1 MNDKI
6 VNIAFTLA
14 SNRGAYAILL
24 GSGVSRA
31 AGIPTGWEITL
42 DLIKKYAQRIDGVDI
57 LNPEEWYRTKFKEE
71 PNYSDV
77 LNRIFQTS
85 TERSRAIKGYIEASN
100 IGVRE
105 PKKIEPTNAH
115 RAIARLVQMGIIKV
129 IISTNFDRLMENAL
143 DELKITPQV
152 ITNADDI
159 RGSIPLS
166 HSDSTLIK
174 INGDY
179 LDTRTKNTMSELNQ
193 YNRNLKKLLT
203 GIVNDYGLIICGWS
217 GEWDKS
223 LVDCLLAKCSKRYWI
238 YWVTKAIEPS
248 EKAKNIINH
257 HRADLITSM
266 TADVFF
272 ENLTDSVL
280 AIIENRQ
287 TNPVSI
293 EIAIELTKKYL
304 AEAKYFIKL
313 HDLII
318 NETNELINAITVEG
332 YKHTEQWSVEEFRKR
347 VLFYETKSEILLNI
361 LKTCAYFGD
370 DAAFELI
377 RKSLSLLL
385 NSIKT
390 SGGLGVYINLAKYP
404 TLFIMYPV
412 LISSLFNDKTKLFK
426 SILVDISFK
435 FNNFKGSSI
444 FEINSSKVFT
454 DNAESFLPGQNNR
467 TPYPVSQ
474 YLRERLFEYLKSFIP
489 NENQYQE
496 VFDRMEYYLALI
508 YASFDKDSKAIF
520 WAPVGDFERRTRGY
534 SSNQTIPYIIT
545 SEIETLRTEHPL
557 LKAGLFNS
565 SFEELSSVNQRLIDF
580 LRNFPWR

>member
-1 MNDKI
+1 MNEKI

-24 GSGVSRA
+24 GSGVSTA

-42 DLIKKYAQRIDGVDI
+42 DLIKKYARVIDREEITD
-57 LNPEEWYRTKFKEE
+57 PEEWYRAKFHED
-71 PNYSDV
+71 PDYSEV
-77 LNRIFQTS
+77 LNRIFQTP
-85 TERSRAIKGYIEASN
+85 TERSRAIREYIEPKN
-100 IGVRE
+100 IETGE
-105 PKKIEPTNAH
+105 SIIIEPTDAH
-115 RAIARLVQMGIIKV
+115 RAVARLVQMGIIKL
-129 IISTNFDRLMENAL
+129 IITTNFDRLMENAL
-143 DELKITPQV
+143 AELQITPQV
-152 ITNADDI
+152 ITNADSLKGCTPI
-159 RGSIPLS
+159 CHEGSSLV
-166 HSDSTLIK
+166 K
-174 INGDY
+174 VNGDY
-179 LDTRTKNTMSELNQ
+179 LDTRSKNTKPELSQ
-193 YNRNLKKLLT
+193 YNRSLKNLLT
-203 GIVNDYGLIICGWS
+203 DIVNDYGLIVCGWS

-223 LVDCLLAKCSKRYWI
+223 LVESLIAKSSRRYWM
-238 YWVTKAIEPS
+238 YWATRSNQMSDA
-248 EKAKNIINH
+248 ANTIIQNQK
-257 HRADLITSM
+257 ADLITNI
-266 TADVFF
+266 TANDFF
-272 ENLTDSVL
+272 TQLSDSVA
-280 AIIENRQ
+280 AILESKQTRPISRKIVIEM
-287 TNPVSI
+287 
-293 EIAIELTKKYL
+293 TKKYL
-304 AEAKYFIKL
+304 AEDKYSIKL

-318 NETNELINAITVEG
+318 NETSELISSINTDEYSVDA
-332 YKHTEQWSVEEFRKR
+332 QWSEDEFRKR
-347 VLFYETKSEILLNI
+347 VASYETKSEILLNI
-361 LKTCAYFGD
+361 HKTCAYFGD